1 MTNAQRAAGV
11 KADPNL
17 HFTGANVT
25 VGGGVLTAGVS
36 NGHVRLHGPAVLAPG
51 STMSHWSTALTPN
64 ELMEP
69 NYTGVN
75 HNRGLA
81 LALFQDIGWTV
92 QCPVAVAISSFG
104 ARSVDRGVELSARF
118 QSSFGSVLVKV
129 YRGEGAEGGLNN
141 LASIPQGNKTSFT
154 YVDETAVPGR
164 SYRYMIGV
172 VDQDG
177 EFVSPIQTI
186 TLPKLV
192 AELGQ
197 NVPNPFNPT
206 TSIRFTLTSS
216 EHVTIN
222 VFDVSG
228 HLVRTLVDGVR
239 AAGAQDVKWDG
250 TNSAGNPVSSG
261 IYYYRLQADKFSQSR
276 KMVLLK

>member
-1 MTNAQRAAGV
+1 M
-11 KADPNL
+11 
-17 HFTGANVT
+17 
-25 VGGGVLTAGVS
+25 
-36 NGHVRLHGPAVLAPG
+36 
-51 STMSHWSTALTPN
+51 
-64 ELMEP
+64 
-69 NYTGVN
+69 
-75 HNRGLA
+75 
-81 LALFQDIGWTV
+81 
-92 QCPVAVAISSFG
+92 
-104 ARSVDRGVELSARF
+104 
-118 QSSFGSVLVKV
+118 LVKV